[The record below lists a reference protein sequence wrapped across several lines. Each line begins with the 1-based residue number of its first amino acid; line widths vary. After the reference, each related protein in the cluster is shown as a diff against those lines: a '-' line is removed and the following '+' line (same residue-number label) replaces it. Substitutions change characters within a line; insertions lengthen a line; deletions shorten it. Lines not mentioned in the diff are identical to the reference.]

1 MMEPKDQTFSD
12 DNYSVDKNDAL
23 RREDNTEDIREI
35 SGDDSSIR
43 ADVDR
48 LQQADDASK
57 PSYELNL
64 DDEINPDA

>member
-1 MMEPKDQTFSD
+1 MVDPKDQTFSN
-12 DNYSVDKNDAL
+12 DNYSDDKNDAL

-35 SGDDSSIR
+35 SGDDISID
-43 ADVDR
+43 ADIDR

-64 DDEINPDA
+64 DDETDKE

>member
-1 MMEPKDQTFSD
+1 MVDPKDQTFSN
-12 DNYSVDKNDAL
+12 DNYSDDKNDAL

-35 SGDDSSIR
+35 SGDDISID
-43 ADVDR
+43 ADIDR

-64 DDEINPDA
+64 DDETDKD

>member
-1 MMEPKDQTFSD
+1 MVDPKDQNFSD
-12 DNYSVDKNDAL
+12 DNYSDDKNDAL

-35 SGDDSSIR
+35 SGDDISID
-43 ADVDR
+43 ADIDR

-64 DDEINPDA
+64 DDEPDKE